1 MENHNQQFFLNNI
14 LANTLHE
21 IRTPIQTIIGA
32 LELLSDTSV
41 NNEQTE
47 YIRQIQFS
55 ADVLLSLANNVL
67 DFSKIQTNQFKLES
81 ISYNLHNLVEQVTDL
96 ICIEAF
102 NKGLDV
108 ITDIEQEVPQFVI
121 GDPTRVQQI
130 LLNLLKNAVK
140 FTSKGYIRCR
150 LSLAEPEN
158 PVESE
163 KKLYFEVIDTGIG
176 ISEENEKKVFNSF
189 YQGDASIS
197 RKYGGTGLGLTI
209 CKSLAELMHGK
220 IGIKTNPAGGSIF
233 WFTIPLKVPE
243 SPENGKT
250 SVLHDTGEAVLVIEN
265 NECTAKSLVYKIQK
279 CGLKNITCVN
289 SSKEALELLENDEA
303 HGKMYSIVF
312 INMLMG
318 EIDGWHL
325 ASEIKQKGLCKNSK
339 LYLCVPEGQM
349 GAEAK
354 MKLLNWFEGYL
365 YKPVKQ
371 QKLFETLK
379 IALSKTA
386 ESEEIHNGSRS
397 VENTSLSDAE
407 KAGTAKENQSAAASE
422 QAVVHGLSILVA
434 EDHPV
439 NRKLIVAFLNKL
451 GAKVTEAVD
460 GNEAVKIYKTNSD
473 IDMIFMDIQMPV
485 KDGIQATDEIRSL
498 GYRGII
504 IACTANNDFSTVDEY
519 EKHGFNDTLIKPFK
533 SSKIRE
539 ILLKWQD
546 FCIMPAELIPE
557 DK

>member
-108 ITDIEQEVPQFVI
+108 ITDIEQNVPQFVI

-140 FTSKGYIRCR
+140 FTSRGYIRCR
-150 LSLAEPEN
+150 LSLVESEN

-209 CKSLAELMHGK
+209 CKSLAELMRGK
-220 IGIKTNPAGGSIF
+220 IGTKTNPSGGSIF

-243 SPENGKT
+243 SPENVNPA
-250 SVLHDTGEAVLVIEN
+250 VLHDTGEAVLVIEN

-325 ASEIKQKGLCKNSK
+325 ASEIKHKGLCKNSK

-354 MKLLNWFEGYL
+354 MRLLNWFEGYL

-379 IALSKTA
+379 KALGKTA
-386 ESEEIHNGSRS
+386 ESEEIHNENSPDK
-397 VENTSLSDAE
+397 NTSLPDEE
-407 KAGTAKENQSAAASE
+407 KAGSVKENQSAAASE

>member
-108 ITDIEQEVPQFVI
+108 ITDIEQNVPQFVI

-140 FTSKGYIRCR
+140 FTSRGYIRCR
-150 LSLAEPEN
+150 LSLVESEN

-209 CKSLAELMHGK
+209 CKSLAELMRGK
-220 IGIKTNPAGGSIF
+220 IGTKTNPSGGSIF

-243 SPENGKT
+243 SPENVNPA
-250 SVLHDTGEAVLVIEN
+250 VLHDTGEAVLVIEN

-379 IALSKTA
+379 KALGKTA
-386 ESEEIHNGSRS
+386 ESEEIHNENSPDK
-397 VENTSLSDAE
+397 NTSLPDEE
-407 KAGTAKENQSAAASE
+407 KAGSVKENQSAAASE